1 MRSRREAAISRLL
14 LVLATVIALYP
25 ALAVLFLA
33 LSTPDARPT
42 SLGMP
47 RSLTFANFVTA
58 WDFARFDSA
67 LVSSAFV
74 ATTVVVVAVA
84 LSVLS
89 GYALARLNVPFS
101 GLILGVLLIGLV
113 LPYEGVVIPLYLQM
127 LDWGLVNTPWA
138 LILPQIGLSV
148 SLGTFWMHTFFS
160 GLPRALPEAAAIDGA
175 TRFQTLTR
183 VLLPTAAPAVSTLAL
198 LVFLYTWNDFLLALV
213 LVPDNPDVQTAP
225 LALSFFAGNT
235 RAADTGVTAAAAVL
249 VALPLMVLYVFL
261 QRRFISGLLSGAV
274 KE

>member
-1 MRSRREAAISRLL
+1 MRSRREAAISRLI
-14 LVLATVIALYP
+14 LVLATVVALYP
-25 ALAVLFLA
+25 ALAVLSLA
-33 LSTPDARPT
+33 LSTPAARPT

-47 RSLTFANFVTA
+47 RSLTLANFAQA
-58 WDFARFDSA
+58 WDAGRFDSA
-67 LVSSAFV
+67 LLSSAFV

-89 GYALARLNVPFS
+89 GYALARLRVPFA

-113 LPYEGVVIPLYLQM
+113 LPYEGVIIPLYLQM